1 LQHKKFKDMIANT
14 APSLVFDTT
23 ILENGIIKIPELKKW
38 QNHDIHVVIVFK
50 EAPKSSVTQTASL
63 AGRLKKY
70 ANPGLIDR
78 ETELAWS
85 NLTEI

>member
-1 LQHKKFKDMIANT
+1 MIANT

-38 QNHDIHVVIVFK
+38 QNQDIHVVIVFK

-63 AGRLKKY
+63 AGRLKNTSIP
-70 ANPGLIDR
+70 AL
-78 ETELAWS
+78 
-85 NLTEI
+85 LTEKLNLHGRI